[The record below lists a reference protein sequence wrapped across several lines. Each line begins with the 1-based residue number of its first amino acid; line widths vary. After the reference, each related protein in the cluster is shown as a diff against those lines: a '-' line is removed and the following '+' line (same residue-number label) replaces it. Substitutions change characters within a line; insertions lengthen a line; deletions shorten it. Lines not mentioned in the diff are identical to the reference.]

1 MASASPDSVMS
12 RLLERLDAE
21 PTPILSGAD
30 LVACPADAVDALLG
44 ERLLR
49 ELAPL
54 EELSSCDC
62 AVDGCYR
69 TIQRDGAK
77 AWAFCANGSAA
88 PVEMNPEHLRQFE
101 VGIMVLCQRFR
112 EVNQLSGDA
121 ISSHGRTVHFLGDTD
136 AGGRRVSLVLV
147 RCLQPR
153 SADRTLHALRGRW
166 PERSLLVLTPTPL
179 ALAPDL
185 RANLKSGEL
194 VVASFS
200 DLLLNPASFEL
211 ALGRIS
217 GLFAWSP
224 VLGPGV
230 ILYADKAA
238 HEIRYQGEAL
248 TLAPRDFKLLILLME
263 SALKNPHGWVSRRT
277 IHDVLWPE
285 CASGGLVY
293 DLQIHDAIR
302 KVRRALDAVEPETGA
317 RIIQMQ
323 RGAGYRLVAVSVRSI
338 AVV

>member
-1 MASASPDSVMS
+1 MASVFPDDLMG
-12 RLLERLDAE
+12 RLLESLDADSI
-21 PTPILSGAD
+21 PILSGGDVSDFPPSA
-30 LVACPADAVDALLG
+30 LNALLG

-54 EELSSCDC
+54 DELSPCGCAIDDC
-62 AVDGCYR
+62 R
-69 TIQRDGAK
+69 RIIQRDGAK

-88 PVEMNPEHLRQFE
+88 VLEMDPEHLRQFE
-101 VGIMVLCQRFR
+101 VGIAVLCQRLR
-112 EVNQLSGDA
+112 EANQLVGDT
-121 ISSHGRTVHFLGDTD
+121 ISSYGRTVHFLGDTD
-136 AGGRRVSLVLV
+136 AGGRRVSLVLA

-153 SADRTLHALRGRW
+153 SADRTLYAIRGRW

-179 ALAPDL
+179 ALDPGL
-185 RANLKSGEL
+185 RATLKSNEL
-194 VVASFS
+194 VVASIS
-200 DLLLNPASFEL
+200 ELLVNPATFGI

-224 VLGPGV
+224 ILGPGV

-238 HEIRYQGEAL
+238 HETRYQGEAL
-248 TLAPRDFKLLILLME
+248 ILAPREFKLLLLLLE

-277 IHDVLWPE
+277 IHDALWPE

-293 DLQIHDAIR
+293 DRQIDDAIK
-302 KVRRALDAVEPETGA
+302 KVRRALNTVEPGTGS
-317 RIIQMQ
+317 RLIKMQ
-323 RGAGYRLVAVSVRSI
+323 RTTGYRLAVSTRSI